1 MTGKFSVTID
11 GGEELKRRLEAM
23 GDKSLAIAKDAILE
37 GAEIVRQEASRRA
50 PRRTGNLAANIVV
63 GEPKGEKPGELAVV
77 IGPNKDAFYG
87 LFLELGTSK
96 MAARP
101 FLVPALKAT
110 KKQVQETVAAALRRG
125 LGL

>member
-1 MTGKFSVTID
+1 MAGKFTVTIE

-23 GDKSLAIAKDAILE
+23 GDKGLAIAKDAILA
-37 GAEIVRQEASRRA
+37 GGEIVRQEASRRA

-63 GEPKGEKPGELAVV
+63 GEPKGEKPDEIAVA

-87 LFLELGTSK
+87 LFVELGTSK

-101 FLVPALKAT
+101 FLAPALKAT
-110 KKQVQETVAAALRRG
+110 KKQVQEVVSAALRRG

>member
-1 MTGKFSVTID
+1 MAGRFTVTIE
-11 GGEELKRRLEAM
+11 GGEELKRQLEKL
-23 GDKSLAIAKDAILE
+23 GDKGLAIAKDAIVA
-37 GAEIVRQEASRRA
+37 GAEIVREEASRRA
-50 PRRTGNLAANIVV
+50 PRRTGNLAANIVIS
-63 GEPKGEKPGELAVV
+63 EPKGEKPGELAVV
-77 IGPNKDAFYG
+77 IGPNKNAFYG